1 MTVLSLRVNILY
13 PLRAEE
19 LFTNIFSSEFEK
31 VEQLKGE
38 GVQVHS
44 RDPDGLKDLGKYSAG
59 KC

>member
-31 VEQLKGE
+31 VELKGE
-38 GVQVHS
+38 GAQVHS
-44 RDPDGLKDLGKYSAG
+44 REPDDLKDLGKHSAG

>member
-13 PLRAEE
+13 PQRAEE
-19 LFTNIFSSEFEK
+19 LSTNIFTSEFEK

-44 RDPDGLKDLGKYSAG
+44 RDPDGLKNLGKHSAG
-59 KC
+59 NC